1 MAEAPPCPTSPRS
14 LPRSLHSGVF
24 LAHNIRMSIATAGI
38 RLAGLDE
45 ASAIAHLS
53 RDTIEAGLPWRW
65 QPADIERF
73 MHSTRHN
80 VIVAEE
86 TVLNLALPAADGS
99 GAPDALGKSGQPG
112 KLVKLGK
119 PGAPSSGTPSAGAVP
134 APQVRNGKVMSG
146 FAVMG
151 YGDND
156 AYLALLSVKP
166 EWRRRSIGRT
176 MVEWLL
182 KCAEVGGVKRVDVEL
197 RADNEAALSLYHSLQ
212 FAEIARKP
220 GGYYGTVSQVRMRR
234 VLRR

>member
-1 MAEAPPCPTSPRS
+1 
-14 LPRSLHSGVF
+14 
-24 LAHNIRMSIATAGI
+24 MSIATAGI
-38 RLAGLDE
+38 RLAEMGE
-45 ASAIAHLS
+45 AEAISHLS

-73 MHSTRHN
+73 MRSTRHN

-86 TVLNLALPAADGS
+86 TPIDTAPIDPAAFGP
-99 GAPDALGKSGQPG
+99 ARPDLH
-112 KLVKLGK
+112 
-119 PGAPSSGTPSAGAVP
+119 
-134 APQVRNGKVMSG
+134 NGKVMSG

-166 EWRRRSIGRT
+166 EWRRRSIARA
-176 MVEWLL
+176 MVQWLM

-197 RADNEAALSLYHSLQ
+197 RADNSAALALYQSLQ

-220 GGYYGTVSQVRMRR
+220 GGYYGTVTQVRMRR

>member
-1 MAEAPPCPTSPRS
+1 MDAVLPAATAHTPIGKFDGEARCTIQLRAGARNSAHMA
-14 LPRSLHSGVF
+14 LPRLHSGAF

-45 ASAIAHLS
+45 TEAIAHLS

-73 MHSTRHN
+73 MRSTRHN

-86 TVLNLALPAADGS
+86 TALNLALPA
-99 GAPDALGKSGQPG
+99 P
-112 KLVKLGK
+112 
-119 PGAPSSGTPSAGAVP
+119 GTPDSPGGPCAP
-134 APQVRNGKVMSG
+134 AAQSPPPEVRNGKVMSG

-166 EWRRRSIGRT
+166 EWRRRT
-176 MVEWLL
+176 
-182 KCAEVGGVKRVDVEL
+182 
-197 RADNEAALSLYHSLQ
+197 
-212 FAEIARKP
+212 
-220 GGYYGTVSQVRMRR
+220 RR
-234 VLRR
+234 YSAWTRPAYAHI

>member
-1 MAEAPPCPTSPRS
+1 MV
-14 LPRSLHSGVF
+14 LPRLHSGVF

-45 ASAIAHLS
+45 AEAIAHLS

-73 MHSTRHN
+73 MRSTRHN

-86 TVLNLALPAADGS
+86 TALNLALPATGVS
-99 GAPDALGKSGQPG
+99 GAPETPGKHGKPGQPG
-112 KLVKLGK
+112 KLVN
-119 PGAPSSGTPSAGAVP
+119 PGMPDTPAAGAAP
-134 APQVRNGKVMSG
+134 AAEVRHGKVMSG

-182 KCAEVGGVKRVDVEL
+182 KCADVGGVKRVDVEL

>member
-1 MAEAPPCPTSPRS
+1 MKQDALYSVRARARNSAHMALSR
-14 LPRSLHSGVF
+14 LHSGAF

-45 ASAIAHLS
+45 TEAIAHLS

-73 MHSTRHN
+73 MRSTRHN

-86 TVLNLALPAADGS
+86 TALNLALPAPGT
-99 GAPDALGKSGQPG
+99 PDSAGGPC
-112 KLVKLGK
+112 
-119 PGAPSSGTPSAGAVP
+119 APSAQSPP
-134 APQVRNGKVMSG
+134 PEVRNGKVMSG

-166 EWRRRSIGRT
+166 EWRRRSIART

-182 KCAEVGGVKRVDVEL
+182 KCADVGGVKRVDVEL
-197 RADNEAALSLYHSLQ
+197 RADNTAALSLYHSLQ

>member
-1 MAEAPPCPTSPRS
+1 
-14 LPRSLHSGVF
+14 
-24 LAHNIRMSIATAGI
+24 MSIATAAI

-73 MHSTRHN
+73 MRSTRHN

-86 TVLNLALPAADGS
+86 TVLNLALPASDSQGSPADLATPAAAS
-99 GAPDALGKSGQPG
+99 
-112 KLVKLGK
+112 
-119 PGAPSSGTPSAGAVP
+119 PSPE
-134 APQVRNGKVMSG
+134 VRNGKVMSG

-166 EWRRRSIGRT
+166 EWRRRSIART
-176 MVEWLL
+176 MAEWLL
-182 KCAEVGGVKRVDVEL
+182 KCADVGGVKRVDVEL
-197 RADNEAALSLYHSLQ
+197 RADNTAALSLYHSLQ

>member
-1 MAEAPPCPTSPRS
+1 MQARSPAR
-14 LPRSLHSGVF
+14 LPRLHSSVF

-73 MHSTRHN
+73 MRSTRHN

-86 TVLNLALPAADGS
+86 TALNLALPASDSQGS
-99 GAPDALGKSGQPG
+99 PAAL
-112 KLVKLGK
+112 
-119 PGAPSSGTPSAGAVP
+119 ATPAAAAGPP
-134 APQVRNGKVMSG
+134 AAASPPPEVRNGRVMSG

-166 EWRRRSIGRT
+166 EWRRRSIART
-176 MVEWLL
+176 LVEWLL
-182 KCAEVGGVKRVDVEL
+182 KCADVGGVKRVDVEL
-197 RADNEAALSLYHSLQ
+197 RADNTAALALYHSLQ

>member
-1 MAEAPPCPTSPRS
+1 
-14 LPRSLHSGVF
+14 
-24 LAHNIRMSIATAGI
+24 MSIATAGI

-73 MHSTRHN
+73 MRSTRHN

-86 TVLNLALPAADGS
+86 TALNLALPATGTPT
-99 GAPDALGKSGQPG
+99 APTA
-112 KLVKLGK
+112 
-119 PGAPSSGTPSAGAVP
+119 PGAPGAP
-134 APQVRNGKVMSG
+134 AASPPPPEVRNGKVMSG

-166 EWRRRSIGRT
+166 EWRRRSIART

-182 KCAEVGGVKRVDVEL
+182 KCADVGGVKRVDVEL
-197 RADNEAALSLYHSLQ
+197 RADNTAALSLYHSLQ

>member
-1 MAEAPPCPTSPRS
+1 
-14 LPRSLHSGVF
+14 
-24 LAHNIRMSIATAGI
+24 MSIATAGI

-73 MHSTRHN
+73 MRSTRHN

-86 TVLNLALPAADGS
+86 TALNLALPASDSQGS
-99 GAPDALGKSGQPG
+99 PAAL
-112 KLVKLGK
+112 
-119 PGAPSSGTPSAGAVP
+119 ATPAAATGGP
-134 APQVRNGKVMSG
+134 AAASPPPEVRDGKVMSG

-151 YGDND
+151 YSDND

-166 EWRRRSIGRT
+166 EWRRRGIART

-182 KCAEVGGVKRVDVEL
+182 KCADIGGVKRVDVEL
-197 RADNEAALSLYHSLQ
+197 RADNDPALSLYHSLQ

-234 VLRR
+234 LLRR

>member
-1 MAEAPPCPTSPRS
+1 MPPPR
-14 LPRSLHSGVF
+14 LHCGAF
-24 LAHNIRMSIATAGI
+24 LAHNICMSIATAGI

-73 MHSTRHN
+73 MRSTRHN

-86 TVLNLALPAADGS
+86 TALNLTLPAAGGLS
-99 GAPDALGKSGQPG
+99 AANSAP
-112 KLVKLGK
+112 
-119 PGAPSSGTPSAGAVP
+119 VP
-134 APQVRNGKVMSG
+134 DVRNGKVMSG

-166 EWRRRSIGRT
+166 EWRRRSIART

-197 RADNEAALSLYHSLQ
+197 RADNEAALSLYHSMQ